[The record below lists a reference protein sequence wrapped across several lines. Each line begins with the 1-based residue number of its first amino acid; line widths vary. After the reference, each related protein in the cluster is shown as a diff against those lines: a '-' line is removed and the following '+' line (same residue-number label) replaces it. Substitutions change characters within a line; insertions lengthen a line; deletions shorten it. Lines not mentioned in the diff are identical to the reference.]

1 MWCTDGESPDSLL
14 RCAAAIPQWFP
25 AVGLKASTSVRS
37 GMGHGELPA
46 SGSFKEASTDAA
58 GKTWMGELEAQLW
71 DRVLA
76 GIWQRLLVVPMP

>member
-1 MWCTDGESPDSLL
+1 MCCSNPTVVPSCWTEGKHFCSLRDGAWG
-14 RCAAAIPQWFP
+14 AA
-25 AVGLKASTSVRS
+25 
-37 GMGHGELPA
+37 
-46 SGSFKEASTDAA
+46 SFRKLQEARTDAA